1 MDLYRLVYCSNYA
14 LKSSGAALADDL
26 KRILGSAILHN
37 QADGISGGLVFSCNH
52 FVQVLEGAQAP
63 VESTFGRIMLDP
75 SHTRVVQIEAR
86 PIVER
91 MFGAWSMG
99 YAGNAALFATLS
111 KSLTAEGAIDPARI
125 DVENL
130 VASVHHLVQTEMHMA
145 STPSSAA
152 PQPAA

>member
-26 KRILGSAILHN
+26 KRILRSAIRHN

-52 FVQVLEGAQAP
+52 FVQVLEGAREP
-63 VESTFGRIMLDP
+63 VGSTFGRIMLDP
-75 SHTRVVQIEAR
+75 SHTRVTQIEAR
-86 PIVER
+86 PIAER
-91 MFGAWSMG
+91 KFGAWSMG
-99 YAGNAALFATLS
+99 YAGNAALFATLG
-111 KSLTAEGAIDPARI
+111 KSLTAEGAIDPAQI
-125 DVENL
+125 DVEDL

-145 STPSSAA
+145 STPSCAT